1 MEVNNVLKGVRELG
15 KMEGML
21 MEGIAL
27 VINYT
32 KDMEGIIIDE
42 KR

>member
-21 MEGIAL
+21 MEGITREM
-27 VINYT
+27 NYT

>member
-15 KMEGML
+15 KVEGML
-21 MEGIAL
+21 MEGIAREM
-27 VINYT
+27 NYT

>member
-21 MEGIAL
+21 MEDIAL